1 MAANLKQRPQNFY
14 TLDEYFALEK
24 QGDKRYEYWDGEIF
38 CMSGGSTQHSI
49 ISTNMTVEIGI
60 QLKGKKCRVFNSD
73 QSVYTP
79 ALPPYRYPDVSVVCG
94 KPNSI
99 NLLGIDAVTNPTV
112 VFEVLSEW
120 TEEADRSVKKV
131 AYQALESLQE
141 YLLVSQEEPHVTQF
155 IRQGDNWLRKDF
167 GDLTAIV
174 DLPSIGCQLALSD
187 VYEGVEF
194 N

>member
-14 TLDEYFALEK
+14 TVEEYFALEK

-38 CMSGGSTQHSI
+38 CMSGGSTQHAI
-49 ISTNMTVEIGI
+49 ISTNITVEIGI
-60 QLKGKKCRVFNSD
+60 QIKGKKCRVFNSD
-73 QSVYTP
+73 QAIYTP
-79 ALPPYRYPDVSVVCG
+79 ALPPYRYPDASVACG
-94 KPNSI
+94 KPNYLKLS
-99 NLLGIDAVTNPTV
+99 GIDALTNPIIV
-112 VFEVLSEW
+112 IEVLSPW
-120 TEEADRSVKKV
+120 TQEADRSAKKD

-155 IRQGDNWLRKDF
+155 IRQDDHWLRKDF

-174 DLPSIGCQLALSD
+174 ELPSIGCQLALSD